1 MSEFSEVVKQLGR
14 ICASNFGECDICNL
28 RPFCPTRTFLDKYAK
43 SGRAERLEE
52 MVMKWAAE
60 HPQPVFPTWGEW
72 LNEQGV
78 VIKIIDNGALIYEPD
93 AKTQQPIP
101 ADIAQ
106 KLGIEPKEG

>member
-14 ICASNFGECDICNL
+14 ICASNFGECDICDL
-28 RPFCPTRTFLDKYAK
+28 SPFCPSKTSLDKYAK

-60 HPQPVFPTWGEW
+60 HPVVYPTWYKYLSDYYRAAFGDMS
-72 LNEQGV
+72 
-78 VIKIIDNGALIYEPD
+78 VINK
-93 AKTQQPIP
+93 QPIP